1 MKVIEYDKDDD
12 NKFRGFGIVSV
23 VNVIINIEFLCPWV
37 KKENDVTK
45 KMLDTKELK
54 KAERNRWK

>member
-23 VNVIINIEFLCPWV
+23 VNVIINIVFLCPWV

-45 KMLDTKELK
+45 KIWDTKELK
-54 KAERNRWK
+54 KSRNE